1 MESKLRSR
9 VFLTPDC
16 PMTDKWDEHLRCPQ
30 CRITGMASLSHLE
43 GAETPIVD
51 FVTAGFKAVQ
61 TEYGPDFH
69 CGACNVP
76 VAA

>member
-1 MESKLRSR
+1 
-9 VFLTPDC
+9 
-16 PMTDKWDEHLRCPQ
+16 MTDKWDEHLRCMQ
-30 CRITGMASLSHLE
+30 CRNTGMASLSHPE
-43 GAETPIVD
+43 GVDTPTVD